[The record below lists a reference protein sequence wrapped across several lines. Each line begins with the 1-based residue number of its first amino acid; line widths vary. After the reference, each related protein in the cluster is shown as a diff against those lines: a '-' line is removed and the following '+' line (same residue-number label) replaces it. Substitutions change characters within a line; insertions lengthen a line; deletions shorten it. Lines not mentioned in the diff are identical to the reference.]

1 MDIRD
6 NNRLECNPF
15 EGFNPELTD
24 SRIFIDRLEDRLD
37 AVESVQKEL
46 SAESRNTTR
55 AAWLAAV
62 AGFFTGLVSSIVCP
76 KLYDIFTQL
85 FTQTPQGLNEING
98 SLLFTCFATASLTIA
113 SVFYTFRTIRTNSY

>member
-6 NNRLECNPF
+6 NDRPECNPF
-15 EGFNPELTD
+15 EGFKPELTD

-37 AVESVQKEL
+37 AVESVKKEL

-62 AGFFTGLVSSIVCP
+62 AGFFTGLVGSIVCP
-76 KLYDIFTQL
+76 KLYAIFMQL
-85 FTQTPQGLNEING
+85 FTQTPEGLNEING
-98 SLLFTCFATASLTIA
+98 SLLFTCFATVSLTIA
-113 SVFYTFRTIRTNSY
+113 TVFYTFRTIRTRSY

>member
-6 NNRLECNPF
+6 NDRPECNPF

-37 AVESVQKEL
+37 TVESVKKEL
-46 SAESRNTTR
+46 SAESRYTTR

-76 KLYDIFTQL
+76 KLYDIFMQL

-98 SLLFTCFATASLTIA
+98 SHLFTCCATASLTIA
-113 SVFYTFRTIRTNSY
+113 TVFYTFRTIRTNSY

>member
-6 NNRLECNPF
+6 TDRLERNPF
-15 EGFNPELTD
+15 EGFKPELTD

-37 AVESVQKEL
+37 AVESVKKEL

-62 AGFFTGLVSSIVCP
+62 AGFFTGLVGSIVCP
-76 KLYDIFTQL
+76 KLYDIFMQL
-85 FTQTPQGLNEING
+85 FTQTPQGLN
-98 SLLFTCFATASLTIA
+98 
-113 SVFYTFRTIRTNSY
+113 